1 MTRVASKV
9 AQRYAEAQLEERD
22 LAKEQVSAQKERFSV
37 APPGWENIVKKNK
50 GDKPSHPSKKTA
62 LRVAARYQRAF
73 EFPSPEALK
82 HYLHDHPDADK
93 SKHTVKKPGEDKPKA
108 EETPDE
114 KKKDEKKD
122 HGGHGEEKKPK
133 KSWRD
138 VVKGLSQAAKTFV
151 TKAPESIQKFVNDD
165 TFRRDAL
172 MKAHKAV
179 TEAPEKF
186 IQQAIHHA
194 KHEAAEI
201 KEAGHGILA
210 VARGDKMSPSQKKAV
225 KTIVTH
231 VAIAAVATALG
242 GGLGIGAAALA
253 KGTAAAFV
261 SSLAKKIVLKSVISQ
276 LGHLPMIEEML
287 HAGHG
292 AVHMLE
298 HVMEHFASE
307 KPDMT
312 PDQAFDAYL
321 SVSIA
326 KGIKDLDPETM
337 AEALEELG
345 KGGRQNLTVK
355 LGASV

>member
-1 MTRVASKV
+1 MTRAASKV
-9 AQRYAEAQLEERD
+9 ARRYVEAQQSEEKN
-22 LAKEQVSAQKERFSV
+22 LSKEQVSAQ
-37 APPGWENIVKKNK
+37 A
-50 GDKPSHPSKKTA
+50 HPSKKAA

-82 HYLHDHPDADK
+82 HYLHDHPQADK

-108 EETPDE
+108 EEEVPDE
-114 KKKDEKKD
+114 KKDEKKD
-122 HGGHGEEKKPK
+122 HGHGHGEEKPK

-138 VVKGLSQAAKTFV
+138 VVKGLSQAAKTFI
-151 TKAPESIQKFVNDD
+151 TEAPESVQKFVNDES
-165 TFRRDAL
+165 FRRDAL

-186 IQQAIHHA
+186 VQQAIHHA

-210 VARGDKMSPSQKKAV
+210 VAKGGKMSPSQKKAV
-225 KTIVTH
+225 KTVVTH

-253 KGTAAAFV
+253 KGTAGAFV
-261 SSLAKKIVLKSVISQ
+261 TSLAKKVVLKSVINE
-276 LGHLPMIEEML
+276 LGHLPMVEEML

-292 AVHMLE
+292 AVEMLE

-307 KPDMT
+307 KPEMT

-321 SVSIA
+321 SVAIA
-326 KGIKDLDPETM
+326 KGIKDMDPETM
-337 AEALEELG
+337 AETIEELA
-345 KGGRQNLTVK
+345 KGDK
-355 LGASV
+355 S